1 MRSRI
6 DVLKLADFRS
16 YASAE
21 LDCGGRSVFLVGLN
35 GAGKTNLLEALS
47 LLAPGRGLRNAS
59 LGEIE
64 RREPP
69 ESQGRVWSVW
79 VKLSTDSEGVE
90 IGSGLEAPGGKRRI
104 VKIDGN
110 AVPSGRL
117 AKWTRPMW
125 LTPAQDGLLEGG
137 SRERR
142 RFFDRLVFAAEPE
155 HAAQVAAYER
165 ALRERA
171 RLLETADA
179 DRTWLTVVERRMA
192 ASGALIAIARSELAR
207 SLSEEIARRAGP
219 FPKADLRLDGTWER
233 LAAEGLPAIELE
245 RRLAEALAGARSG
258 DAAAGRALVG
268 PHRGDLVVRHLPSG
282 RPAQECST
290 GEQKAL
296 VINLIL
302 AQAARLSRAE
312 WLPTPILLLDEVA
325 AHHDP
330 VRRAALIEEIE

>member
-6 DVLKLADFRS
+6 DILKLADFRS

-21 LDCGGRSVFLVGLN
+21 LDCEGRNVFLVGPN

-69 ESQGRVWSVW
+69 ESQGRAWSMW
-79 VKLSTDSEGVE
+79 IKLSTDSEEVE
-90 IGSGLEAPGGKRRI
+90 IGSGVEAPGGKRRI

-179 DRTWLTVVERRMA
+179 
-192 ASGALIAIARSELAR
+192 
-207 SLSEEIARRAGP
+207 
-219 FPKADLRLDGTWER
+219 
-233 LAAEGLPAIELE
+233 
-245 RRLAEALAGARSG
+245 
-258 DAAAGRALVG
+258 
-268 PHRGDLVVRHLPSG
+268 
-282 RPAQECST
+282 
-290 GEQKAL
+290 
-296 VINLIL
+296 
-302 AQAARLSRAE
+302 
-312 WLPTPILLLDEVA
+312 
-325 AHHDP
+325 
-330 VRRAALIEEIE
+330 